1 MDSFTLKSIVHERI
15 KRNDILPFHWKILG
29 FFPFLSLSLFFFGC
43 QTPEGPGNL
52 ELDANN
58 I

>member
-1 MDSFTLKSIVHERI
+1 MT
-15 KRNDILPFHWKILG
+15 
-29 FFPFLSLSLFFFGC
+29 FFLFIGKFWLFFSFLSLSLSFFFGC